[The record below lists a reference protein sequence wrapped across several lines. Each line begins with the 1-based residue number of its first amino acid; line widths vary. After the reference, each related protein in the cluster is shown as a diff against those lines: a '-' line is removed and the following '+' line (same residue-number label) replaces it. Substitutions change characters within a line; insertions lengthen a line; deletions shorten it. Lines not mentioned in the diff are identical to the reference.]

1 MNMQNIQLIEEI
13 LVGRAP
19 IRFNRHVN
27 KLHIDMDW
35 DKVNVGDYIVAKVYQ
50 KVDPD
55 THTDAWNDRWL
66 KGYATALIKRQW
78 GQNLVKYEGMQMPGG
93 VQFQGRAILEDA
105 NTEILRL
112 QEEMISAYTLPVH
125 DMIG

>member
-1 MNMQNIQLIEEI
+1 
-13 LVGRAP
+13 
-19 IRFNRHVN
+19 
-27 KLHIDMDW
+27 
-35 DKVNVGDYIVAKVYQ
+35 
-50 KVDPD
+50 
-55 THTDAWNDRWL
+55 
-66 KGYATALIKRQW
+66 
-78 GQNLVKYEGMQMPGG
+78 MPGG

>member
-1 MNMQNIQLIEEI
+1 MVFDVFKALN
-13 LVGRAP
+13 
-19 IRFNRHVN
+19 
-27 KLHIDMDW
+27 
-35 DKVNVGDYIVAKVYQ
+35 
-50 KVDPD
+50 PD
-55 THTDAWNDRWL
+55 VSTGVWNDSFL
-66 KGYATALIKRQW
+66 KRYVTQLVKRQW

>member
-1 MNMQNIQLIEEI
+1 
-13 LVGRAP
+13 
-19 IRFNRHVN
+19 
-27 KLHIDMDW
+27 MDW